1 MSQGYM
7 LLISLLNSLYFTELD
22 IFPVSIQQISS
33 SLYPDYRK
41 SENSR
46 HPWFYSSEYAVYS

>member
-7 LLISLLNSLYFTELD
+7 LLISLYFTELD
-22 IFPVSIQQISS
+22 IFPVSIQQVPS